1 MQLQRRIDELRD
13 PHIEPYAV
21 SYDTPEKHCRF
32 VDEFGISHHLLST
45 ADSATINQF
54 VILKTLVEPDH
65 PIRTSS
71 GRSFHGIPVPGIY
84 IVDTDGI
91 VREEYFNRSYTTR
104 NSTGMVLNSA
114 LGAVLRPE
122 AASEQSWQSE
132 RIGFRAFLSDPTL
145 RLEYAITLYV
155 RFELADGTEADSKGI
170 SWVEPGENVTIR
182 SHGGGGFGPPEDRP
196 AEILASDLLDGYIT
210 DRAVEEDYGR

>member
-13 PHIEPYAV
+13 HHIEPYAV
-21 SYDTPEKHCRF
+21 SYDTPEEHCRF

-45 ADSATINQF
+45 ADSATIKRF

-84 IVDTDGI
+84 IVDTAGI

-155 RFELADGTEADSKGI
+155 RFELADGFHIYS
-170 SWVEPGENVTIR
+170 EPSARWIHSDDRR
-182 SHGGGGFGPPEDRP
+182 SR
-196 AEILASDLLDGYIT
+196 
-210 DRAVEEDYGR
+210 